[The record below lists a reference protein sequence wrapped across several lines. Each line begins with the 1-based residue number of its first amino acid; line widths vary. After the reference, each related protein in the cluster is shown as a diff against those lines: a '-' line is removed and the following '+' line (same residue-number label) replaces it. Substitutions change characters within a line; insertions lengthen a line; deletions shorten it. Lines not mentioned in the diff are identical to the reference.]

1 MGPMCWFHGLHCLGV
16 LGKIGDPPLNAGHD
30 VAIAGGMQTDHEVDR
45 LCQERTWIHKLEELQ
60 EGYERKDLAKKS
72 KQHGNTTLGPLPV
85 QTGLKHVKASSTRAS
100 QINLR
105 LVVAPVHPAFT
116 KLPSNRSPKP
126 ATCSGPATDSA
137 AMGSND
143 K

>member
-60 EGYERKDLAKKS
+60 EGYERKDLAKK
-72 KQHGNTTLGPLPV
+72 
-85 QTGLKHVKASSTRAS
+85 VKATWEHYFGTPTS
-100 QINLR
+100 
-105 LVVAPVHPAFT
+105 
-116 KLPSNRSPKP
+116 SNRVK
-126 ATCSGPATDSA
+126 TC
-137 AMGSND
+137 
-143 K
+143 